1 MPSGPHFNVSVLAA
15 KARLAEGRDKLRQQH
30 EAGSPG
36 IQVCALLTDLLD
48 EIVVALYEA
57 ALADQSEADVRLL
70 SDHVAIVALGGY
82 ARRQMAPFSDVDLML
97 LHSHNVANQIVPLA
111 KRLLQNLCDVGVD
124 VGQSVRTINQACQLG
139 RKDMT
144 IFTSMVEARRLAGN
158 DSLFQRFD
166 HKFQQLATRHGAKL
180 VQEIRLARREER
192 LQYGESVYMLQPNVK
207 RSRGG
212 LRELQLLRWTGFA
225 RYGAADA
232 NSLQRMGVLTQKDYQ
247 VVRAAEEFLLRVR
260 NELHFHENKA
270 SDVMSRRAQVRLAE
284 LYGYE
289 QRDGLLPVEQFMQ
302 DYFRHT
308 SGVRYVVSRFVATAA
323 TRTSMTRVMAP
334 LFTKLIEN
342 GDFRIGS
349 AHIKAT
355 PQGLAK
361 IETSLEEVLRLADLA
376 NQYDKRIDHSTWE
389 AVRAATAD
397 MSDEM
402 TPACAERFLSLL
414 SQPAR
419 PARILRRLHHM
430 GVLEKILPDFRHAT
444 CLLQFNNYH
453 KYTVDEH
460 SLRAVRIA
468 NELMQDDSVLAKVYQ
483 SIADKQTLHLALL
496 LHDLGKG
503 YDEDHSEV
511 GLRIAAATAER
522 LGLPAAQ
529 TEVLK
534 FLVHKHLMMAH
545 TAFRRDTSDES
556 LVVQVA
562 VEVGSPEVL
571 QMLFVLSACDLA
583 AVGPGVLNDWKLHI
597 LTDLYQR
604 AVRPLAGD
612 TFGDSQRQ
620 HRRQHD
626 QKVLDCLSD
635 VGDDAWFGQQI
646 ERLPDSYVFAT
657 PDLAV
662 ADHLRLLRG
671 LAPGDVSATGRYL
684 SDSDTSEYIVVASGQ
699 TGPGTFHRLTGAL
712 SARGLDVLS
721 AEINTLGDDL
731 LFDRFLVHDPD
742 YSGAPPETRIEEICQ
757 TLRDAILQETVAA
770 PKSRTVW
777 QSGAE
782 QDAVALQTL
791 PTRVR
796 IDNNSSARYTI
807 IDIFSVDKP
816 GLLYLITKR
825 LAQLELSVAV
835 AKIATYLDQVVDVFY
850 VTDSNDQKIEDRDRL
865 EVIQN
870 ELFAAVEAFSKAT
883 DLG

>member
-1 MPSGPHFNVSVLAA
+1 MPSGPHFNTSVLAA
-15 KARLAEGRDKLRQQH
+15 KQRLAEGRDKLRQQH
-30 EAGSPG
+30 ERGSPG
-36 IQVCALLTDLLD
+36 IQVCALLTGLLD
-48 EIVVALYEA
+48 EIVVSLFDA
-57 ALADQSEADVRLL
+57 ALADQPADDARLL
-70 SDHVAIVALGGY
+70 EGHVAMVALGGY
-82 ARRQMAPFSDVDLML
+82 ARRQMAPFSDVDVML
-97 LHSHNVANQIVPLA
+97 LHSNDVAKQVVPLA
-111 KRLLQNLCDVGVD
+111 KRLLQDLCDVGLD
-124 VGQSVRTINQACQLG
+124 VGQSVRTINQACQLA

-144 IFTSMVEARRLAGN
+144 IFTSLVEARQLAGN

-166 HKFQQLATRHGAKL
+166 RKFQQLANRHGAKL
-180 VQEIRLARREER
+180 VQEIRLSRREER
-192 LQYGESVYMLQPNVK
+192 LQYGETVYMLQPNIK

-225 RYGAADA
+225 RYGAAETH
-232 NSLQRMGVLTQKDYQ
+232 SLQRMGVLSRKDYQ
-247 VVRAAEEFLLRVR
+247 VVRGAKEFLLRVR

-284 LYGYE
+284 LYGYKE
-289 QRDGLLPVEQFMQ
+289 LDGLLPVEQFMR

-323 TRTSMTRVMAP
+323 TRSSMTRMVAP
-334 LFTKLIEN
+334 LVTQRIEN
-342 GDFRIGS
+342 GDFRIGP
-349 AHIKAT
+349 AHITAT

-361 IETSLEEVLRLADLA
+361 LETNLEEVLRLADLA
-376 NQYDKRIDHSTWE
+376 NQYDKRIDHTTWE

-419 PARILRRLHHM
+419 PAKILRRLHHM

-468 NELMQDDSVLAKVYQ
+468 NELMHEDSVLGKVYR

-503 YDEDHSEV
+503 YEEDHSEV
-511 GLRIAAATAER
+511 GARIAVATAKR

-529 TEVLK
+529 AEVLR

-556 LVVQVA
+556 LVVQFA
-562 VEVGSPEVL
+562 VEVGSPEAL

-583 AVGPGVLNDWKLHI
+583 AVGPDVLNDWKLHI

-604 AVRPLAGD
+604 AMLHLAGD
-612 TFGDSQRQ
+612 TFGDDKAQ
-620 HRRQHD
+620 HRNEHD
-626 QKVLDCLSD
+626 QKVLAHLSD
-635 VGDDAWFGQQI
+635 VADDAWYGEQI
-646 ERLPDSYVFAT
+646 SRLPDSYVFAT
-657 PDLAV
+657 PEQAV
-662 ADHLRLLRG
+662 ADHLRMLRA
-671 LAPGDVSATGRYL
+671 LAPGDVTATGRYL
-684 SDSDTSEYIVVASGQ
+684 DDSDTSEYTVVASGE

-742 YSGAPPETRIEEICQ
+742 YSGAPPDTRVEEICH
-757 TLRDAILQETVAA
+757 TLREALAHETVAT
-770 PKSRTVW
+770 PKLRSVW
-777 QSGAE
+777 QSDAE
-782 QDAVALQTL
+782 QEAVALQTL
-791 PTRVR
+791 PARVR
-796 IDNNSSARYTI
+796 IDNNSSDRYTI
-807 IDIFSVDKP
+807 IDVFAIDKP
-816 GLLYLITKR
+816 GLLYLITKQ

-835 AKIATYLDQVVDVFY
+835 AKIATHLDQVVDVFY
-850 VTDSNDQKIEDRDRL
+850 VTDSNDEKIKDRDRL

-870 ELFAAVEAFSKAT
+870 ALCEAVEAFSHAAE
-883 DLG
+883 